1 MIEKGK
7 IEREQAEDTVCDML
21 EANASVKE
29 INQYFKK
36 NLDAVL
42 WKCEDCDLRFRYA
55 VFNSEAKDP
64 ANQFRVPKNADDLK
78 EAVVICSD
86 DEVQWFMPEP
96 EDDLCEECRRKLRKI
111 EMQGLIRSG
120 AFK

>member
-1 MIEKGK
+1 MDEKEKEK
-7 IEREQAEDTVCDML
+7 IEREQAEDTVCDKM
-21 EANASVKE
+21 EAGENVDA
-29 INQYFKK
+29 YFKNDK
-36 NLDAVL
+36 LL
-42 WKCEDCDLRFRYA
+42 WKCKECGLSFRWA
-55 VFNSEAKDP
+55 IFDTEAKDP
-64 ANQFRVPKNADDLK
+64 ADQFKVPKTQDNWD
-78 EAVVICSD
+78 EAVIICSD